1 MECSFGV
8 LQGRF
13 AIVASPARLWQPE
26 ILTLIME
33 TCVILHNMIIK
44 DESEDELHD
53 IDPII
58 PLGQLGRGGSTV
70 VPYGEYL
77 NRMTSYRDTF
87 KHYEL
92 QKALIEHLWKF
103 HGESV

>member
-1 MECSFGV
+1 MECLFGV
-8 LQGRF
+8 LQARF
-13 AIVASPARLWQPE
+13 AIVASLARLWSPN

-33 TCVILHNMIIK
+33 ACVILHNMII
-44 DESEDELHD
+44 EDETMEQLHN

-58 PLGQLGRGGSTV
+58 PFGQVECGGSTA

-77 NRMTSYRDTF
+77 DRMSSYQDST

-92 QKALIEHLWKF
+92 QRALIEHLWRF
-103 HGESV
+103 HGDSV